1 MKSKLPRPK
10 NSKNIHHWVL
20 GAFLLSNLIWAAAG
34 PVVILTVQF
43 LPPVEFLFYRFLI
56 TCIILLPIVVWELH
70 KTHNNLKDMPSLI
83 LLGLLGYGS
92 LIFLFEGLKYTS
104 AIDAAII
111 GIIAPVIDAFAG
123 NYFYKEK
130 ISQRYKLGVTLA
142 ILGTLFVVIE
152 PALSHSASDIPIDER
167 IYGNVLVLIY
177 SICLALYLV
186 LSKEMMGKNSSRLN
200 LVLAKAGI
208 RKNSH
213 SYSPF
218 MHTAL
223 SFFVALGFY
232 TVLFIVKMFGNPGET
247 VTATEI
253 IQMDQKVMFGLLYMA
268 LLSGITAYSLMN
280 WALQRST
287 VSYSAVFTYL
297 SPVLTLP
304 FAYFMLG
311 ELPTVPA
318 VIGSIVIGVGVII
331 AEYTP
336 KHKAY
341 Q

>member
-1 MKSKLPRPK
+1 M
-10 NSKNIHHWVL
+10 
-20 GAFLLSNLIWAAAG
+20 
-34 PVVILTVQF
+34 
-43 LPPVEFLFYRFLI
+43 
-56 TCIILLPIVVWELH
+56 PIVVWELN
-70 KTHNNLKDMPSLI
+70 KTHNNLKDLPSLI

-111 GIIAPVIDAFAG
+111 GIIAPIIDAFAG

-130 ISQRYKLGVTLA
+130 ISRRYKIGIFLA

-152 PALSHSASDIPIDER
+152 PAVSHAASSIPIEER
-167 IYGNVLVLIY
+167 IYGNILVLIY

-200 LVLAKAGI
+200 LVLSKAGI
-208 RKNSH
+208 RKNAH

-232 TVLFIVKMFGNPGET
+232 TILFIVKMFSNPAET

-253 IQMDQKVMFGLLYMA
+253 VQMDQKVMFGLLYMA

-311 ELPTVPA
+311 ELPTMPA
-318 VIGSIVIGVGVII
+318 VIGSIVIGIGVIY
-331 AEYTP
+331 AETSQ
-336 KHKAY
+336 KAKK
-341 Q
+341 